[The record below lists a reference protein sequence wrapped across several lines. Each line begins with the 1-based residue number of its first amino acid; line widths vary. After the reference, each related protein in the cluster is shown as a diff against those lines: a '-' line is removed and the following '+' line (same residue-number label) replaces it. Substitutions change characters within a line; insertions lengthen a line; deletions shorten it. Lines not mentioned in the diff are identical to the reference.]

1 MLRLIIG
8 ILVLVVLCCTVLL
21 KFKKNKISSE
31 ELNLEGIKIEEI
43 NEKSKLSN
51 VKEKLKFFINKKVI
65 MSFCSIGMLIVF
77 GTTLSNISIKPKA
90 VNKII
95 KGLDNLDSNNGNDG
109 NDQIKGINLSNNDK
123 GVDLNSVVKAGGEY
137 VYLKATEGATFKD
150 SYMDTYYNQSKKL
163 GMKVGAYHYLVNTS
177 SPEEQARNFYNAISQ
192 YDWDLIPMLD
202 TEVYFDGLED
212 YIKRFKDEFNRLSS
226 LKLGIYTY
234 TSFINKYLNNADKE
248 IYNMPLWEA
257 NYNGK
262 PWNGVGKNKF
272 VNLVGHQYSTDKHIK
287 EYIGNFNGDINEFND
302 KILIKNE

>member
-1 MLRLIIG
+1 MLRVSIG
-8 ILVLVVLCCTVLL
+8 ILVVAVLWCAVLL
-21 KFKKNKISSE
+21 KLKNKWITE
-31 ELNLEGIKIEEI
+31 KLNLDISETEET
-43 NEKSKLSN
+43 NENL
-51 VKEKLKFFINKKVI
+51 KLKFFINKKVI
-65 MSFCSIGMLIVF
+65 ISFCSIGILIAF
-77 GTTLSNISIKPKA
+77 CTTLSKISIVPKA
-90 VNKII
+90 VNRII
-95 KGLDNLDSNNGNDG
+95 QAENRTNSDE
-109 NDQIKGINLSNNDK
+109 QIKGINLSNHDK
-123 GVDLNSVVKAGGEY
+123 SVDLNSVVKAGGEY

-150 SYMDTYYNQSKKL
+150 SYMDTYYKQSKKL
-163 GMKVGAYHYLVNTS
+163 GMKVGAYHYLVSTS
-177 SPEEQARNFYNAISQ
+177 SPEDQARNFYNMISK

-272 VNLVGHQYSTDKHIK
+272 VNLVGHQYSTDQHIK
-287 EYIGNFNGDINEFND
+287 AYIGNFNGDINEFNN
-302 KILIKNE
+302 KILISNE

>member
-1 MLRLIIG
+1 MLRVIIG
-8 ILVLVVLCCTVLL
+8 ILLVAAIFCAVLL
-21 KFKKNKISSE
+21 KLKNKGITE
-31 ELNLEGIKIEEI
+31 KLNLDISETEET
-43 NEKSKLSN
+43 NESS
-51 VKEKLKFFINKKVI
+51 KLKFFINKKVI
-65 MSFCSIGMLIVF
+65 IPFCSIGILVAF
-77 GTTLSNISIKPKA
+77 CTTLSKVIVPKA
-90 VNKII
+90 VNRII
-95 KGLDNLDSNNGNDG
+95 QAENRTNSDG
-109 NDQIKGINLSNNDK
+109 QIKGINLSNNDK
-123 GVDLNSVVKAGGEY
+123 NVDLNSVAKAGGEY

-150 SYMDTYYNQSKKL
+150 SDMDAYYQESKKL
-163 GMKVGAYHYLVNTS
+163 GMKVGAYHYLVSTS
-177 SPEEQARNFYNAISQ
+177 SPEEQARNFYNMISK

-272 VNLVGHQYSTDKHIK
+272 VNLVGHQYSTDQHIK

-302 KILIKNE
+302 KILISNE